1 MALVI
6 LGLVVLAFNFSTQE
20 AEAGDLYELQFNL
33 VYLPSFQDS
42 KTYIVIIPV
51 SWKLRQN

>member
-1 MALVI
+1 M
-6 LGLVVLAFNFSTQE
+6 LGLVVLTFNFNAQE

-33 VYLPSFQDS
+33 VYLPSSQDS
-42 KTYIVIIPV
+42 KTYIVIISV

>member
-1 MALVI
+1 M
-6 LGLVVLAFNFSTQE
+6 LGLVVLTFNFSAQE

-33 VYLPSFQDS
+33 VYLPSSQDS